1 MDFVNGIDVSD
12 FQGNDIDWAQVKSS
26 GYSFAIA
33 KATEGTGNVQSSFA
47 HNINGIRAAGMVA
60 GAYHFLSWEDDP
72 AAQAAHFLSVYTPRN
87 GDIPPA
93 LDCEAVP
100 AGMSNDAVIDQISG
114 FLEAYEPH
122 LGGAR
127 MLLYMSYSFPGENL
141 NGGSDFGGHPIW
153 IAAYNTDPFE
163 SNVPPEWVG
172 KTPGMVMWQYSD
184 GSIPSTQ
191 PPIEGLGTS
200 IDRDRFN
207 GDLEAL
213 KAFALKNVPGPSN
226 G

>member
-1 MDFVNGIDVSD
+1 MAFVNGIDVSD
-12 FQGNDIDWAQVKSS
+12 FQGDDIDWGQVKSS

-33 KATEGTGNVQSSFA
+33 KASQGTTDVQSSFG
-47 HNINGIRAAGMVA
+47 HNINGIRAAGMTA

-72 AAQAAHFLSVYTPRN
+72 AAQAAHFRSAYTPRN

-100 AGMSNDAVIDQISG
+100 AGMSSDAVIAQISG

-122 LGGAR
+122 LAGAR
-127 MLLYMSYSFPGENL
+127 MLLYMSFSFPSESL
-141 NGGSDFGGHPIW
+141 NGGSGFSGHPVW
-153 IAAYNTDPFE
+153 IAAYNTDPFD
-163 SNVPPEWVG
+163 SNIPPAWVG

-191 PPIEGLGTS
+191 PPIAGLGTS

-207 GDLEAL
+207 GDLDAL
-213 KAFALKNVPGPSN
+213 KAFTLKTL
-226 G
+226 